1 MYLLL
6 FVGFVRGLWSLRKE
20 LRHYSEFDNEAL
32 AYRSS
37 RIFRA
42 AANNANITRSQ
53 HLESSADAC

>member
-42 AANNANITRSQ
+42 AANNANITRS
-53 HLESSADAC
+53 